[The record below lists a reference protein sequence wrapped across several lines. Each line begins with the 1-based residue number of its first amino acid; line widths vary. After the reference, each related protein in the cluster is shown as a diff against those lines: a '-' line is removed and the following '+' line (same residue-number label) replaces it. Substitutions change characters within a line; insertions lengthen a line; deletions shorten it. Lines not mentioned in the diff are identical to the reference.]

1 VSEDL
6 RRAFDFLAAGDLRG
20 ARREPFRFGVA
31 VFDDALPL
39 RHDSNYLLVEAD
51 DVDADEL
58 ADDAGRL
65 DRPAILFPDARVGEG
80 LASDFARRGWFVHR
94 GLVMVRRREAER
106 VIDTSI
112 VAEVDEAAL
121 RAPRRAQLADEPW
134 ATPDLVEQRLDA
146 KLAVARSVE
155 AQFFAVIVDDQAVSW
170 TDLYLDRET
179 AQVED
184 VATLTEY
191 RGRGYASAVVARAIE
206 EATRAGCDFVF
217 LVTDADDWP
226 QALYR
231 RLGFDDVGRYVKFF
245 RAFT

>member
-1 VSEDL
+1 MSAEL

-58 ADDAGRL
+58 ADDALRL
-65 DRPAILFPDARVGEG
+65 DRPAILFPDAQTGEG

-94 GLVMVRRREAER
+94 GLVMVRRREPER
-106 VIDTSI
+106 AIDTSI
-112 VAEVDEAAL
+112 VAEADEATL

-146 KLAVARSVE
+146 KLAIARSLEVR
-155 AQFFAVIVDDQAVSW
+155 FFAVNVDDQAVSW

-184 VATLTEY
+184 VATLPEH
-191 RGRGYASAVVARAIE
+191 RGCGYATAVVTRAVE
-206 EATRAGCDFVF
+206 EAQRASCDFVF

-226 QALYR
+226 QELYR

>member
-1 VSEDL
+1 MSADL

-58 ADDAGRL
+58 ADDAQRL
-65 DRPAILFPDARVGEG
+65 DRPAILFPDATIGER

-106 VIDTSI
+106 AINTSI

-121 RAPRRAQLADEPW
+121 RAPRRAQLTDEPW

-146 KLAVARSVE
+146 KFAVALTLEVR
-155 AQFFAVIVDDQAVSW
+155 FFAVTVDGEAVSW
-170 TDLYLDRET
+170 ADLYLDRET

-184 VATLTEY
+184 VATLPEY
-191 RGRGYASAVVARAIE
+191 RGRGYASAVVARAVE
-206 EATRAGCDFVF
+206 VAERTGCDFVF

>member
-1 VSEDL
+1 MSADL

-20 ARREPFRFGVA
+20 ARREPFRFGTA

-39 RHDSNYLLVEAD
+39 RHDSNYLLIEGD
-51 DVDADEL
+51 DVDAVEL
-58 ADDAGRL
+58 ADDVRRL

-80 LASDFARRGWFVHR
+80 LASDFTRRGWFVHR
-94 GLVMVRRREAER
+94 GLVMVRRRAPER
-106 VIDTSI
+106 AIDTSI

-134 ATPDLVEQRLDA
+134 ATPELVEQRLEA
-146 KLAVARSVE
+146 KLAVARSLEVR
-155 AQFFAVIVDDQAVSW
+155 FFAIQVDGEAVSW
-170 TDLYLDRET
+170 TDLYLDRRT

-184 VATLTEY
+184 VATLPEH
-191 RGRGYASAVVARAIE
+191 RGRGYASAVVARAV
-206 EATRAGCDFVF
+206 EAAERAGCDFVF

-226 QALYR
+226 QELYR

>member
-1 VSEDL
+1 LNADL
-6 RRAFDFLAAGDLRG
+6 RRAFDFLAAGDLHG
-20 ARREPFRFGVA
+20 ARREQFRFGVA

-51 DVDADEL
+51 DVVADEL
-58 ADDAGRL
+58 ADDAQKL
-65 DRPAILFPDARVGEG
+65 DRPAILFPNAEVGEG

-94 GLVMVRRREAER
+94 GLVMVRQREAER
-106 VIDTSI
+106 AIDRSI
-112 VAEVDEAAL
+112 VVEVDEVAL

-146 KLAVARSVE
+146 KLAIPEPVE
-155 AQFFAVIVDDQAVSW
+155 VRYFAVHAGGEPVSW
-170 TDLYLDRET
+170 TDLYLDGKT

-184 VATLTEY
+184 VATLPEH
-191 RGRGYASAVVARAIE
+191 RGRGFASAVVARAVE
-206 EATRAGCDFVF
+206 EAEHAGCDFVF

-226 QALYR
+226 QVLYR

-245 RAFT
+245 RAVT